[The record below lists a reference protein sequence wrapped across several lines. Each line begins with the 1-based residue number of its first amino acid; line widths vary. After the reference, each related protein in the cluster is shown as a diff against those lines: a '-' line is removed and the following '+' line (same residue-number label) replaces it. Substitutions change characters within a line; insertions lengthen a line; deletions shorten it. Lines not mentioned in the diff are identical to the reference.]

1 MFLFFTAGGS
11 LDERPDR
18 KRKNLNSRTHNGE
31 GTHLFPN
38 PMKEFLLQ
46 VTRIVEPVCES
57 EGMELVHVEYQ
68 KEPAGKILRLY
79 IDRPGGVTLDDCA
92 AVSRQVSDL
101 LDVYIER
108 NESYYL
114 EVSSPGVN
122 RPLGKPDDFNRFKG
136 QAARI
141 KAFRPINGQKNFKG
155 VLMGIEEGKVNL
167 LVNDQPVAI
176 DIENI
181 AKARLINHIG
191 ES

>member
-1 MFLFFTAGGS
+1 MNGRHQ
-11 LDERPDR
+11 E
-18 KRKNLNSRTHNGE
+18 GE
-31 GTHLFPN
+31 GKHLFPH

-79 IDRPGGVTLDDCA
+79 IDKPGGVLLDDCA
-92 AVSRQVSDL
+92 AISRQVGDL

-122 RPLGKPDDFNRFKG
+122 RPLGKADDFNRFKG
-136 QAARI
+136 RSARI
-141 KAFRPINGQKNFKG
+141 KTFRPIDGQKNFKG
-155 VLMGIEEGKVNL
+155 VLMGLEQGVVNIR
-167 LVNDQPVAI
+167 VNDQSVAI
-176 DIENI
+176 DIDNI